1 VTSFPK
7 WFQDFHFAFSIF
19 AYIEFTAINNEEM
32 NKPEKITTWSNDV
45 ATWIDITDPTREELK
60 EYSMQYDLDYY
71 SLADCLEPA
80 HLPKKEALPN
90 FTFIILRVFDD
101 QAKKTSSIQQMSHK
115 IAVFYNE
122 KVVLT
127 VHRVHAA
134 IVEEIRSKY
143 LKTGIISDPA
153 EIVTKI
159 MYYSVK
165 SYESNALDL
174 AKEIDWMERL
184 IFTGK
189 QTRIT
194 LEQLYYLKSTCRIN
208 RRILGLL
215 KDVIMQH
222 TSTERDSGAL
232 QDVKDLLQKLS
243 LSFDETHDDSAN
255 LSTIYLS
262 IVSLKT
268 NDVMKLL
275 TIFSVF
281 FMPLT
286 FIVGIYG
293 MNFDVMPELRWNFGY
308 PMVMLAMLSICIVI
322 FWWFKRRRIL

>member
-1 VTSFPK
+1 MTETV
-7 WFQDFHFAFSIF
+7 
-19 AYIEFTAINNEEM
+19 
-32 NKPEKITTWSNDV
+32 NKTTWSSDH
-45 ATWIDITDPTREELK
+45 TIWIDITNPTHEELK
-60 EYSMQYDLDYY
+60 GYSKQFNLDYY
-71 SLADCLEPA
+71 TLADCLEPA
-80 HLPKKEALPN
+80 HLPKKETLPD
-90 FTFIILRVFDD
+90 FTFIILRVYDD
-101 QAKKTSSIQQMSHK
+101 KAQNPSSIQQMSHK
-115 IAVFYNE
+115 IAIFYND

-134 IVEEIRSKY
+134 IIEEIRSKY
-143 LKTGIISDPA
+143 LDPGIISEPS

-159 MYYSVK
+159 MYYAIR
-165 SYESNALDL
+165 SYEPNAISLSE
-174 AKEIDWMERL
+174 KIDRMEKLVFVGR
-184 IFTGK
+184 

-194 LEQLYYLKSTCRIN
+194 LEHLYYLKNTCRLN
-208 RRILGLL
+208 RRIISLS
-215 KDVIMQH
+215 KEVIMQH
-222 TSTERDSGAL
+222 TTTERDASAL

-286 FIVGIYG
+286 FIAGIYG
-293 MNFDVMPELRWNFGY
+293 MNFEFMPELRWKIGY
-308 PMVMLAMLSICIVI
+308 PMILLVMLLISVVI
-322 FWWFKRRRIL
+322 FLWFKKRRIL

>member
-1 VTSFPK
+1 MDKTLN
-7 WFQDFHFAFSIF
+7 
-19 AYIEFTAINNEEM
+19 T
-32 NKPEKITTWSNDV
+32 TTWSNDH
-45 ATWIDITDPTREELK
+45 TIWIDITDPSPAELK
-60 EYSMQYDLDYY
+60 EYSKEYDLDYY

-80 HLPKKEALPN
+80 HLPKKETLLH
-90 FTFIILRVFDD
+90 FTFIILRVYDET
-101 QAKKTSSIQQMSHK
+101 AKNPTSIQQMSHK
-115 IAVFYNE
+115 IAIFYNE

-134 IVEEIRSKY
+134 IMEEIRSKY
-143 LKTGIISDPA
+143 LETGVIREPA
-153 EIVTKI
+153 EIVTKM
-159 MYYSVK
+159 MYYAVK
-165 SYESNALDL
+165 SYEPVAISLSE
-174 AKEIDWMERL
+174 KIDRMEKQVFVGR
-184 IFTGK
+184 
-189 QTRIT
+189 QTRVT
-194 LEQLYYLKSTCRIN
+194 LEHLYYLKNNCRLN
-208 RRILGLL
+208 RRIISLT

-222 TSTERDSGAL
+222 ATSERDAGAL

-243 LSFDETHDDSAN
+243 LSFDETHDDAAN

-293 MNFDVMPELRWNFGY
+293 MNFEYMPELSWKLGY
-308 PMVMLAMLSICIVI
+308 PLVLLVMLLISVVI
-322 FWWFKRRRIL
+322 FWWFKRRKIL

>member
-1 VTSFPK
+1 MPPSNK
-7 WFQDFHFAFSIF
+7 SD
-19 AYIEFTAINNEEM
+19 M
-32 NKPEKITTWSNDV
+32 NQSDKTTTWKNDR
-45 ATWIDITDPTREELK
+45 ATWIDITDPTQAELK
-60 EYSMQYDLDYY
+60 EYSRQYNLDYY

-80 HLPKKEALPN
+80 HLPKKEALRD

-115 IAVFYNE
+115 IAIFYNE

-127 VHRVHAA
+127 VHRMHAA
-134 IVEEIRSKY
+134 IVEHIRSKY
-143 LKTGIISDPA
+143 LETGIISDPA

-165 SYESNALDL
+165 SYEATALTL

-208 RRILGLL
+208 RRILSMS
-215 KDVIMQH
+215 KDVIVQH
-222 TSTERDSGAL
+222 TTTERDSGAL

-293 MNFDVMPELRWNFGY
+293 MNFDVMPELRWKLGY
-308 PMVMLAMLSICIVI
+308 PLVMLVMLVICVVI
-322 FWWFKRRRIL
+322 FWWFKRRKIL

>member
-1 VTSFPK
+1 MT
-7 WFQDFHFAFSIF
+7 
-19 AYIEFTAINNEEM
+19 E
-32 NKPEKITTWSNDV
+32 NKNKTTWSSDH
-45 ATWIDITDPTREELK
+45 ATWIDITDPTHEELK
-60 EYSMQYDLDYY
+60 GFSEKFNLDYY
-71 SLADCLEPA
+71 TLADCLEPA
-80 HLPKKEALPN
+80 HLPKKETLPD
-90 FTFIILRVFDD
+90 FTFIILRVYDD
-101 QAKKTSSIQQMSHK
+101 KAQNPSSIQQMSHK
-115 IAVFYNE
+115 IAIFYNE

-134 IVEEIRSKY
+134 IIEEIRSKY
-143 LKTGIISDPA
+143 LEPGIISDPS

-159 MYYSVK
+159 MYYAIK
-165 SYESNALDL
+165 SYEPNAISLSE
-174 AKEIDWMERL
+174 KIDRMEKLVFVGR
-184 IFTGK
+184 

-194 LEQLYYLKSTCRIN
+194 LENLYYLKNTCRLN
-208 RRILGLL
+208 RRIISLS

-222 TSTERDSGAL
+222 TSTERDASAL

-286 FIVGIYG
+286 FIAGIYG
-293 MNFDVMPELRWNFGY
+293 MNFEFMPELRWKFGY
-308 PMVMLAMLSICIVI
+308 PLILLVMSLISLII
-322 FWWFKRRRIL
+322 FLWFKKRRIL